1 MLQPQLEHSN
11 KRLDCE
17 EGSSFED
24 SARIQPGKRSQSG
37 HWRPLPRMPSLIA
50 APQLKHSHARSL
62 PVLTFRTV
70 HCLLAL
76 RVVICSCTSSRVQ
89 NVNSLLKVLTG
100 RPLPDLA
107 EARSISQS
115 VQLLETNISQYGLL
129 AWRQLDTK
137 LSSKCCPSTMDDLL
151 AKKILPVPPDIEQSQ
166 CMRMF
171 DAFRLSTTR
180 PHLYGCICLQ
190 LNIVH

>member
-1 MLQPQLEHSN
+1 
-11 KRLDCE
+11 
-17 EGSSFED
+17 
-24 SARIQPGKRSQSG
+24 
-37 HWRPLPRMPSLIA
+37 MPSLIA
-50 APQLKHSHARSL
+50 APQLKHSHTRSL

-76 RVVICSCTSSRVQ
+76 RVVICSCTSSRVH

-115 VQLLETNISQYGLL
+115 VQLLEANISQYGLL
-129 AWRQLDTK
+129 AWGELETK
-137 LSSKCCPSTMDDLL
+137 LSSKRCPSTLDDLL

-166 CMRMF
+166 CMGMF
-171 DAFRLSTTR
+171 DAVSSLQPDRIFMVTFACSST
-180 PHLYGCICLQ
+180 LYIDSETIWVSFPGACPK
-190 LNIVH
+190 